1 MNSHWNS
8 TKKFSSGLPDIPLD
22 DVLQI
27 HAALIERFGGSPG
40 LRNLGI
46 LQSSLEQPHSEYFGH
61 ERYPT
66 VIAKAAAYLYYVC
79 QNHPFVDGNKR
90 VAFALCSIYLN
101 MHGLKL
107 NMTVDEAENLTVAV
121 ASGSLSAE
129 AVIEAI
135 TPHVAL
141 TNPS

>member
-1 MNSHWNS
+1 
-8 TKKFSSGLPDIPLD
+8 LPDIPLD

-27 HAALIERFGGSPG
+27 HAVLIERFGGSPG
-40 LRNLGI
+40 LRSLGA
-46 LQSSLEQPHSEYFGH
+46 LGSSLEQPHSEYFGH

-66 VIAKAAAYLYYVC
+66 VIGKSAAYLYYVC

-129 AVIEAI
+129 AIIEAI
-135 TPHVAL
+135 TPRVILA
-141 TNPS
+141 NQS